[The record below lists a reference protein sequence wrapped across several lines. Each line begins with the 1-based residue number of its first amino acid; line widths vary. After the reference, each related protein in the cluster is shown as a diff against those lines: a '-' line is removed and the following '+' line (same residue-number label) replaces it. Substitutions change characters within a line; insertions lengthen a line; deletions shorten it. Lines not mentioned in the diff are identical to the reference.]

1 MEFKPFKVSMMEELY
16 NTVCEY
22 IVVKLKNGKEL
33 QVNVSYSPLTKTLIF
48 LTVTDDYSYSPI
60 YPDNVSHY
68 YIVEYGVIVA
78 DPFGDDLKQ
87 FESILTCRGI
97 TFTTTY
103 VEGNESTFYYDVI
116 EYTVSKKYED
126 EVKEILD
133 NL

>member
-1 MEFKPFKVSMMEELY
+1 MDFKPFKASMMEELY

-33 QVNVSYSPLTKTLIF
+33 QVNVSYSPLTRTLVF
-48 LTVTDDYSYSPI
+48 LTDDYSYSPI

-116 EYTVSKKYED
+116 EYTVPKKYED
-126 EVKEILD
+126 DVQNILD
-133 NL
+133 NLQ